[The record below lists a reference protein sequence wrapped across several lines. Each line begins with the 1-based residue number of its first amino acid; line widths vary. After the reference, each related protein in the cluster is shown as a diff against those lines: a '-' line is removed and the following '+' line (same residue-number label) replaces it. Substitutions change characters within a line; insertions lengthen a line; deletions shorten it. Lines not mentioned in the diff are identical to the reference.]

1 MKRSLAIIA
10 LSLIPAAAAAQSP
23 DPPIVQVRSAAG
35 FSNFLHG
42 DITGI
47 APTMRVAVRIGTGHF
62 AIEPELGLAWLEKT
76 DTFSGGTTNTERTRF
91 QGFGLNAIGRWPGE
105 RVSPYFG
112 VGLGMYAFRRRNRT
126 VSPGGTFSRAFNSDS
141 AGAQVMGGV
150 AIRLW

>member
-23 DPPIVQVRSAAG
+23 DPPIVQVRTAAG
-35 FSNFLHG
+35 LSNFLHG

-47 APTMRVAVRIGTGHF
+47 APTMRAAVRIGTGRF

-76 DTFSGGTTNTERTRF
+76 DTFSGGTMRSF
-91 QGFGLNAIGRWPGE
+91 QDPGGGSVVQGF
-105 RVSPYFG
+105 
-112 VGLGMYAFRRRNRT
+112 
-126 VSPGGTFSRAFNSDS
+126 
-141 AGAQVMGGV
+141 GGV